1 MFSIKTAKLSSRI
14 QSKSLF
20 SSTAVG
26 LNKRPPPLDNI
37 LPIRRANETHEQKLK
52 RLIYKSRKRGILEM
66 DIILSGF
73 AAEYLHKLPKK
84 EVEKY
89 DLLLDELD
97 WNVYR
102 WITDDKAD
110 ASKVT
115 NTPNGQEA
123 VGTGGGVDVPEH
135 WSKEPI
141 VALLKEYVSRGNG
154 LKVPE
159 IYEYISNKKHSTS
172 N

>member
-1 MFSIKTAKLSSRI
+1 M
-14 QSKSLF
+14 
-20 SSTAVG
+20 
-26 LNKRPPPLDNI
+26 LNKFTQFNRFRTVHKNFSTSFICLNAQRPPPLDNI
-37 LPIRRANETHEQKLK
+37 LPIRRANETHEQKIK

-73 AAEYLHKLPKK
+73 AAEYLNKLNKK
-84 EVEKY
+84 DLEKY

-102 WITDDKAD
+102 WITDEGLDV
-110 ASKVT
+110 SKIT

-135 WSKEPI
+135 WKNETI
-141 VALLKEYVSRGNG
+141 VKMLKEYVNRGKG

-159 IYEYISNKKHSTS
+159 IYEY
-172 N
+172 

>member
-1 MFSIKTAKLSSRI
+1 MLSLRYLRKSALRLNSKPLFFSTSPYA
-14 QSKSLF
+14 
-20 SSTAVG
+20 
-26 LNKRPPPLDNI
+26 LNNKPPPLDNI
-37 LPIRRANETHEQKLK
+37 MPIRRANETQEQKMK

-73 AAEYLHKLPKK
+73 AAEYLHKLPQKD
-84 EVEKY
+84 VEKY

-102 WITDDKAD
+102 WITDEGAD

-123 VGTGGGVDVPEH
+123 VGTGGGVEIPDH
-135 WSKEPI
+135 WKDEVI
-141 VALLKEYVSRGNG
+141 IKLLKDYVNRGKG

-159 IYEYISNKKHSTS
+159 IYEYKNNDSK
-172 N
+172 

>member
-1 MFSIKTAKLSSRI
+1 MFCLKAARFSSRT
-14 QSKSLF
+14 QTKAFF
-20 SSTAVG
+20 SSSAVG
-26 LNKRPPPLDNI
+26 LNQKPPPLDNI

-73 AAEYLHKLPKK
+73 AAEYLHKLPER

-102 WITDDKAD
+102 WITDENAD

-135 WSKEPI
+135 WSNEPI
-141 VALLKEYVSRGNG
+141 VELLKEYVNRGNG

-159 IYEYISNKKHSTS
+159 IYEYLSNKKSS
-172 N
+172 KAN

>member
-1 MFSIKTAKLSSRI
+1 MINRVA
-14 QSKSLF
+14 Q
-20 SSTAVG
+20 
-26 LNKRPPPLDNI
+26 LNKFRVVQKNFSTSFIAFNANRPPPLDNI

-73 AAEYLHKLPKK
+73 AAEYLNKLNKNDL
-84 EVEKY
+84 EKY

-102 WITDDKAD
+102 WITDEGLDV
-110 ASKVT
+110 SKIT

-135 WSKEPI
+135 WKNETI
-141 VALLKEYVSRGNG
+141 IKMLKEYVNRGKG

-159 IYEYISNKKHSTS
+159 IYEY
-172 N
+172 

>member
-1 MFSIKTAKLSSRI
+1 MLSRFTRAYRFRPLSRNFSASFI
-14 QSKSLF
+14 SLN
-20 SSTAVG
+20 AQ
-26 LNKRPPPLDNI
+26 RPPPLDNI
-37 LPIRRANETHEQKLK
+37 MPIRRANETQEQKLK

-73 AAEYLHKLPKK
+73 AAEYLNKLSK
-84 EVEKY
+84 EDLEKY

-102 WITDDKAD
+102 WITDEGAD

-115 NTPNGQEA
+115 NTPNEQEA

-135 WSKEPI
+135 WKNEKI
-141 VALLKEYVSRGNG
+141 IKMLKDYVNRGKG

-159 IYEYISNKKHSTS
+159 IYEY
-172 N
+172 

>member
-1 MFSIKTAKLSSRI
+1 
-14 QSKSLF
+14 
-20 SSTAVG
+20 
-26 LNKRPPPLDNI
+26 
-37 LPIRRANETHEQKLK
+37 
-52 RLIYKSRKRGILEM
+52 M

-73 AAEYLHKLPKK
+73 AAEYLNKLSK
-84 EVEKY
+84 EDLEKY

-102 WITDDKAD
+102 WITDEGAD

-135 WSKEPI
+135 WKNEKI
-141 VALLKEYVSRGNG
+141 IKMLKDYVNRGKG

-159 IYEYISNKKHSTS
+159 IYEY
-172 N
+172 